1 MLKRLIHIL
10 FKGDRKEELGS
21 HHKKVTIQES
31 KPEVKS
37 KPQQK
42 GPKEWVSEKQ
52 MEEIFKLDEEL
63 YPEAID
69 ELAKSKIPL
78 KRENKELQEAQLALK
93 EENYY
98 LAFELASPFLRHS
111 NIYLAHEGK
120 KVMGMAC
127 LHLELYTET
136 EYYLKQVALESD
148 HPEDWYYYVYS
159 LVFNKK
165 CKESYIAFQI
175 THILINKKVHNT
187 SITLKKLNH
196 SYFITHQFI
205 GESEKAFAYYRKTL
219 RYYLAYPNV
228 DTLFYELSFNW
239 FISHHTSLLK
249 QMPQDQVNHDFNL
262 LIKKFG
268 KPMEEFLYNQYYQ
281 FI

>member
-1 MLKRLIHIL
+1 MLKRLIYIL

-21 HHKKVTIQES
+21 HHPKVPIQES
-31 KPEVKS
+31 KPEVKPQ
-37 KPQQK
+37 PQQRFSY
-42 GPKEWVSEKQ
+42 EWGSEKQ
-52 MEEIFKLDEEL
+52 MEEIFKLDVEL
-63 YPEAID
+63 YPEAVD

-98 LAFELASPFLRHS
+98 LAFDLASPFLRHH
-111 NIYLAHEGK
+111 NVFIAHEAK
-120 KVMGMAC
+120 KILGMALFC
-127 LHLELYTET
+127 LRLHTES

-175 THILINKKVHNT
+175 THTLINKKVYNT
-187 SITLKKLNH
+187 GITLKKLNH
-196 SYFITHQFI
+196 AYFITHKFI
-205 GESEKAFAYYRKTL
+205 GEYEKAFTYYRKTL

-228 DTLFYELSFNW
+228 DTLFDGLSFNW
-239 FISHHTSLLK
+239 FIDHNMSLLK
-249 QMPQDQVNHDFNL
+249 QIPQDQINHEFNL
-262 LIKKFG
+262 LINKFG
-268 KPMEEFLYNQYYQ
+268 KPMEEYLYDQYYQ